1 MPEVVSRHV
10 VVVLIALLLAG
21 CSNFQGTGEL
31 EYVQGDGAITMVP
44 PAERLDPVEISGET
58 VQEEPL
64 DFADHRGRVVV
75 VNVWGS
81 WCGPCRAEMPMLV
94 DAHAELDPEAVSF
107 IGINI
112 RDASTANAA
121 AFEREMGVDYP
132 SIYDPGSETLLK
144 FGRHAPYSPPSTLI
158 LDREGRV
165 AALISG
171 EIPSKKTLLD
181 LVADVEAE
189 ASDG

>member
-144 FGRHAPYSPPSTLI
+144 FGRYAPYSPPSTLI